1 MPLVATKMKPSDF
14 LEIEDALDHNFAGD
28 ALALSSAE
36 FFLEAVFDFSQR
48 LNSQSFLKTRLTS
61 VGTSESESCR

>member
-36 FFLEAVFDFSQR
+36 FFWKRSSILA
-48 LNSQSFLKTRLTS
+48 NA
-61 VGTSESESCR
+61 